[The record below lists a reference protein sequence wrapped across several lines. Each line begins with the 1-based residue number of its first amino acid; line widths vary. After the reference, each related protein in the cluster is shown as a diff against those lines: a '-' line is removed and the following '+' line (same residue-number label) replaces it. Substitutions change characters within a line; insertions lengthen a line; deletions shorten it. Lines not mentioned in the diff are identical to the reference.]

1 MKTIIVGG
9 SHGGVAAAKTLK
21 VLAPDMEVLLI
32 EKSRMLSYVSSSI
45 NLYFEKYLS
54 DLSQGHLNDPETL
67 EDMGIRVLTE
77 HCASKIDC
85 DKQQVFYYKVH
96 QKENILVESYDYLI
110 LAMGSS
116 PFNTDMNDQ
125 ELENILTYKSF
136 EESRIALQKIQE
148 AQKITIVGA
157 GYIGLE
163 LSSALK
169 SEKKDLQVVDMLDAP
184 LFRYLDSEL
193 TNHLLDHQPPYVHLY
208 LNSTVTGFSGNDG
221 KVTKTILM
229 DRELEN
235 DLVIFAINGR
245 PNSELLQD
253 EIKLNYDGTVAVN
266 ALLQTSDPKVYAIG
280 DLISTAIDD
289 DNHTY
294 ITLVSNAL
302 MTGRIAAE
310 NICFGNRVPFKQA
323 NQTTISKIW
332 GIYIG
337 TSGLTEELAPF
348 YNYDPVGLTK
358 KFYDHA
364 FEKDY
369 KEIEVKLVF
378 DRTSTRL
385 IGGQFLA
392 SFQNFDL
399 INLISLMI
407 SQKMTPTDILT
418 SDFFYNAHVSSYENY
433 IADIATNALQYF
445 FKEKV

>member
-32 EKSRMLSYVSSSI
+32 EKSRMISYVSSSI

-54 DLSQGHLNDPETL
+54 DLSQGHLNDPEML

-85 DKQQVFYYKVH
+85 GKQQVFYHKVH

-193 TNHLLDHQPPYVHLY
+193 TEHLLDHQPPYVHLY
-208 LNSTVTGFSGNDG
+208 LNSTVTGFTGTGG

-253 EIKLNYDGTVAVN
+253 EVKLNYDGTVAVN

-280 DLISTAIDD
+280 DLISTAIGDN
-289 DNHTY
+289 NHTY

-310 NICFGNRVPFKQA
+310 NICFGNRVSFEQA

-332 GIYIG
+332 GFYIG

-348 YNYDPVGLTK
+348 YNYDPIGFTK

-378 DRTSTRL
+378 DRKSTRL